1 VPTVVASCCVIF
13 GAYVSQGVIR
23 WRNSHKTARTLLT
36 TCQELSSSY
45 WIIPL
50 F

>member
-1 VPTVVASCCVIF
+1 M
-13 GAYVSQGVIR
+13 
-23 WRNSHKTARTLLT
+23 TLLT
-36 TCQELSSSY
+36 TCQDLSSSY